1 MKNLLVILF
10 FALPYWTFAQFSQ
23 VVKPKSGIVLRA
35 APNKG
40 AEKLLNIPQGSAI
53 EVGEKALATETIGG
67 KKGAWRTCTFK
78 GKSGYVFDGFL
89 DDAAEEEEEVVE
101 AVATT
106 MTVVVDAPS
115 GLILRAAPNK
125 GSAKILSIKKGEKL
139 VLDLKVAATETI
151 EGKKGAWRKCTYG
164 GKEGYVFDGFC
175 KKI

>member
-1 MKNLLVILF
+1 MPF
-10 FALPYWTFAQFSQ
+10 YSFAQFSQ
-23 VVKPKSGIVLRA
+23 VVKPKSGIILRT

-40 AEKLLNIPQGSAI
+40 AEKMMNIPQGAEI
-53 EVGEKALATETIGG
+53 EVGEKPLATETIGG

-89 DDAAEEEEEVVE
+89 QDVEEEGEEPVT
-101 AVATT
+101 AAPTVATT

-125 GSAKILSIKKGEKL
+125 GAAKILSIKKGEKL
-139 VLDLKVAATETI
+139 TLDLKAAATETI
-151 EGKKGAWRKCTYG
+151 EGKKGAWRKCTYN